1 VIPRLHTVLLPFIR
15 TEAASGAILLTTA
28 ALALLAANSPLAE
41 LYGALLELPVGAR
54 LGPLA
59 VQKPLLLWINDG
71 LMAIFFLL
79 VGLEIKR
86 EMVEG
91 ELSTRAQAALPC
103 LAALGGM
110 AIPALIYAAVNWDDP
125 VALHGW
131 AIPAATDIAFALGVL
146 ALLGNRIPASL
157 KVFLVALAIIDDL
170 GAIVII
176 AIFYSGA
183 LSLWS
188 LGLAGGVMLC
198 LLALNRA
205 GVRRQAPYM
214 LLGIALWLFVLKSGV
229 HATLAGV
236 AVALAI
242 PVAEDEGGRSP
253 LRELEHVLHPWV
265 AYLVMPAFAFAN
277 AGVSFSGITLA
288 DLFAG
293 VPLGI
298 ALGLFL
304 GKQLGAF
311 GAAWLAIR
319 AGWARMPEGAD
330 WPMLY
335 GTCMLAG
342 IGFTMSLFIGTLAFE
357 LAAYAA
363 PVRLGVLAGSALSG
377 VAGYV
382 VLRMTSTTLLT
393 ARGTA

>member
-1 VIPRLHTVLLPFIR
+1 LILRLRESIAAFIR
-15 TEAASGAILLTTA
+15 TEAASGVILLATA
-28 ALALLAANSPLAE
+28 ALALIAANSGLQV
-41 LYGALLELPVGAR
+41 LYGAFLELPLGVR
-54 LGPLA
+54 LGDFQL
-59 VQKPLLLWINDG
+59 QKPLLLWINDG

-86 EMVEG
+86 ELVEG
-91 ELSTRAQAALPC
+91 ELSTREQAMLPC

-110 AIPALIYAAVNWDDP
+110 VVPAAIYAAVNLGDP

-146 ALLGNRIPASL
+146 ALLGNRIPSSL

-176 AIFYSGA
+176 ALFYSGE
-183 LSLWS
+183 LSPWS
-188 LGLAGGVMLC
+188 LGLAGAVMLC
-198 LLALNRA
+198 LIALNRL
-205 GVRRQAPYM
+205 VVTRIAPYM

-229 HATLAGV
+229 HATLVGV

-242 PVAEDEGGRSP
+242 PIREDPSGRSP
-253 LRELEHVLHPWV
+253 LRELESVLHPWV
-265 AYLVMPAFAFAN
+265 AFLVMPAFAIAN
-277 AGVSFSGITLA
+277 AGVSFAGITVA
-288 DLFAG
+288 HLFAG

-298 ALGLFL
+298 TLGLFL
-304 GKQLGAF
+304 GKQIGAF
-311 GAAWLAIR
+311 GAGWLAIR

-330 WPMLY
+330 WGLLY

-357 LAAYAA
+357 LASYAA
-363 PVRLGVLAGSALSG
+363 PVRLGVLMGSALSG
-377 VAGYV
+377 VAGYL
-382 VLRMTSTTLLT
+382 VLRIVSQRMVPAGS
-393 ARGTA
+393 AA

>member
-1 VIPRLHTVLLPFIR
+1 
-15 TEAASGAILLTTA
+15 
-28 ALALLAANSPLAE
+28 
-41 LYGALLELPVGAR
+41 
-54 LGPLA
+54 
-59 VQKPLLLWINDG
+59 
-71 LMAIFFLL
+71 
-79 VGLEIKR
+79 
-86 EMVEG
+86 
-91 ELSTRAQAALPC
+91 
-103 LAALGGM
+103 
-110 AIPALIYAAVNWDDP
+110 
-125 VALHGW
+125 
-131 AIPAATDIAFALGVL
+131 
-146 ALLGNRIPASL
+146 
-157 KVFLVALAIIDDL
+157 
-170 GAIVII
+170 
-176 AIFYSGA
+176 
-183 LSLWS
+183 
-188 LGLAGGVMLC
+188 
-198 LLALNRA
+198 
-205 GVRRQAPYM
+205 
-214 LLGIALWLFVLKSGV
+214 
-229 HATLAGV
+229 
-236 AVALAI
+236 
-242 PVAEDEGGRSP
+242 
-253 LRELEHVLHPWV
+253 
-265 AYLVMPAFAFAN
+265 MPAFAFAN

-377 VAGYV
+377 IAGYL
-382 VLRMTSTTLLT
+382 VLRMTCTTLLT